1 MLSVDKINSIIQQQ
15 AQAQTHILII
25 RMRCGFKQVSGHI
38 LRIVTIYFCFFFF
51 FALYIHFIFF
61 AFFGYKF

>member
-1 MLSVDKINSIIQQQ
+1 MLSDDKINSMIQQQAQ

-38 LRIVTIYFCFFFF
+38 LRIVAIYFWFFGFVF
-51 FALYIHFIFF
+51 FA
-61 AFFGYKF
+61 